1 MSDLNKINKIINTGL
16 LAYGMSG
23 KIFHAPFIDKH
34 SGFSLYAV
42 TERNTKKAQ
51 RDYPYLI
58 SYHSIDELLND
69 EVVELVIINT
79 PNCFH
84 YEHAKAALQKGKN
97 VLVEKPF
104 AANIKQAEELFKLAD
119 KQGVEIFFYQNRRWD
134 SDYLSVKE
142 IIESGKLGK
151 LNEIHI
157 RYDRYRKAIRTKT
170 FKELSVEASGLQ
182 FDLGP
187 HLLDQVISLFGKPV
201 SYRKV
206 LGRNR
211 KDTQVDDYFFA
222 QMSYPDSLN
231 VTVVASLL
239 VANPQPAFILHG
251 SEGSYVKQRTDVQEE
266 QLFNGVKPND
276 IGYGIELP
284 EKQGILS
291 IIDNEER
298 KVEHAIPSPKG
309 NYILL
314 FDAVYQTLVYQKP
327 YPITREE
334 VLTQLEIL
342 EN

>member
-1 MSDLNKINKIINTGL
+1 MSDFNKIIHTGL

-34 SGFSLYAV
+34 SGFNLYAV
-42 TERNTKKAQ
+42 TERNIKKAQ
-51 RDYPYLI
+51 KDYPYLI
-58 SYHSIDELLND
+58 SYRSVDELLND
-69 EVVELVIINT
+69 KAIELVIVNT

-104 AANIKQAEELFKLAD
+104 VANTKQAEELFKLAD
-119 KQGVEIFFYQNRRWD
+119 EQGVEIFFYQNRRWD

-157 RYDRYRKAIRTKT
+157 RYDRYRKAIGTKT
-170 FKELSVEASGLQ
+170 FKEMPVEASGLQ

-206 LGRNR
+206 LGKNR
-211 KDTQVDDYFFA
+211 KGTQVDDYFFA
-222 QMSYPDSLN
+222 QLSYPDSLN
-231 VTVVASLL
+231 ITVTASLL
-239 VANPQPAFILHG
+239 VANPQSAFILHG

-266 QLFNGVKPND
+266 QLFNGIKPND
-276 IGYGIELP
+276 TGYGIELP
-284 EKQGILS
+284 GKEGILS
-291 IIDNEER
+291 IIDNEGC
-298 KVEHAIPSPKG
+298 KVEHIVPSKQG
-309 NYILL
+309 NYVSI
-314 FDAVYQTLVYQKP
+314 FDAIYQTLVYQKP
-327 YPITREE
+327 YPITRED
-334 VLTQLEIL
+334 VLIQLEIL
-342 EN
+342 ED

>member
-1 MSDLNKINKIINTGL
+1 MSDFNKIIHTGL

-34 SGFSLYAV
+34 SGFNLYAV
-42 TERNTKKAQ
+42 TERSVKKAQ
-51 RDYPYLI
+51 GDYPYLV
-58 SYHSIDELLND
+58 SYHSVDELLND
-69 EVVELVIINT
+69 EVIELVIVNT

-104 AANIKQAEELFKLAD
+104 VTTIKQAEELFQLAD
-119 KQGVEIFFYQNRRWD
+119 EQGVEIFFYQNRRWD
-134 SDYLSVKE
+134 SDYLSVKN

-157 RYDRYRKAIRTKT
+157 RYDRYRKAIKTNT
-170 FKELSVEASGLQ
+170 FKEMPVEASGLQ

-187 HLLDQVISLFGKPV
+187 HLLDQVISLFGRPM

-206 LGRNR
+206 LGINR
-211 KDTQVDDYFFA
+211 KNTQVDDYFFA
-222 QMSYPDSLN
+222 QISYPDSLN

-239 VANPQPAFILHG
+239 VANQQPAFILHG

-266 QLFNGVKPND
+266 QLSNGVKPND
-276 IGYGIELP
+276 VGYGIELP
-284 EKQGILS
+284 EKQGLLS
-291 IIDNEER
+291 IIDNEGR
-298 KVEHAIPSPKG
+298 KVEHTVPSPTG
-309 NYILL
+309 NYISL
-314 FDAVYQTLVYQKP
+314 FEAVYQTLIYQKP

-334 VLTQLEIL
+334 VLIQLEIL